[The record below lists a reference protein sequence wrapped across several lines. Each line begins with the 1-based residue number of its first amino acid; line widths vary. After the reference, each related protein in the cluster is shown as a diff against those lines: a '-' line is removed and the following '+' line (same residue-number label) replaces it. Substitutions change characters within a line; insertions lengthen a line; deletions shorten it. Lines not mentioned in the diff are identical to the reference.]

1 MIVGVHTL
9 LFSKDAVRDRALLRD
24 VLGFP
29 YVDAGEGWLIFRVP
43 PAEMGV
49 HPSEGEPHTEVS
61 FMTDDLEGDIQRLQG
76 QGCTFTPVADRGYGL
91 VTRMTLPG
99 GAELELYEPKH
110 ELAITLP
117 SPSADPA

>member
-9 LFSKDAVRDRALLRD
+9 LFSKGAVRDRALLRD

-91 VTRMTLPG
+91 VTRMTMPG
-99 GAELELYEPKH
+99 GAELELYEPRH

-117 SPSADPA
+117 SLTADSA